1 MKLNDPDYSSNI
13 VAVSALSRELQKKS
27 AKPFNDAEVYKLA
40 TDIIME
46 CQEIRR
52 KTNQPKKLIDYI
64 KRVVT

>member
-1 MKLNDPDYSSNI
+1 MKFDNADYASNI
-13 VAVSALSRELQKKS
+13 VAVNAMARELQKKS
-27 AKPFNDAEVYKLA
+27 AKPFNDAEIYKIA
-40 TDIIME
+40 TDIVME